1 MKKKIFFFIMF
12 VFLALSGEI
21 SANEMAKKQATKSAS
36 GCDCSDSIDKAFRD
50 IEIAM
55 IDEFA
60 RPVSKALEELSERAE
75 NSNRELI
82 NRTEFIEK
90 KEYEDDLNKY
100 LTTMEIQNTTKKDLS
115 KQLLMSK
122 GDERGEAMEVN
133 KFKEMLKI
141 IRVLS
146 SIEASISTN
155 GSE

>member
-1 MKKKIFFFIMF
+1 MRKKTFFFMM
-12 VFLALSGEI
+12 LALFAIGNEI
-21 SANEMAKKQATKSAS
+21 SANEMAKKQATKSVS
-36 GCDCSDSIDKAFRD
+36 GCDCSGSIDKAFKD
-50 IEIAM
+50 IEKTM

-60 RPVSKALEELSERAE
+60 RPVAKALEELSERTE
-75 NSNRELI
+75 RSNRELI

-100 LTTMEIQNTTKKDLS
+100 LTIMEIQNTTKKDLS

-141 IRVLS
+141 IKVLS